1 MSHTAYPP
9 PGTPV
14 NKQVTGAAA
23 IITDGRNRV
32 LLQRREDNGHWGL
45 PGGGVDPG
53 ETVSAA
59 CIREVKEET
68 NLDVEILRLHGVYS
82 DPAIGQL
89 IRYPDGNVAHIIAI
103 VFVCRVIGGNLKIS
117 HESTDAGWFEFNALP
132 DPMTPSHRV
141 RLSDFYADLGSVQSA
156 VWLK

>member
-103 VFVCRVIGGNLKIS
+103 VFACRVIGGNLKIS
-117 HESTDAGWFEFNALP
+117 HESTDAGWFDFNALP
-132 DPMTPSHRV
+132 EPMTPSHRV
-141 RLSDFYADLGSVQSA
+141 RLADFYADLGSVQSA